1 MTGGLLDV
9 LVIGAGVIGLT
20 TAVHLAEAGMRVEV
34 RTAVPPERTTSA
46 AAGAIW
52 GLYLVEREESVL
64 RWSRETLRMLIALAG
79 EPGTGVRMVRGIEAS
94 RTATLLLDA
103 VDLLIGLR
111 RCDPAELPDGFAA
124 GFQYTAP
131 LVDMPAYLAYLGGR
145 LRAAGGRLRVAQVDR
160 LDAAADHAGAVVNC
174 TGVRAG
180 QLSGDDSIHPVRGE
194 VVVAANPGITDFFAE
209 DSDTSSQLLYV
220 LPHEDKVV
228 LGGTAEPGRWSLEPD
243 PATGRAIVSRCAE
256 VFPSIAT
263 APVLAHRVGL
273 RPSRS
278 RVRLEEERLGRRG
291 TRLIHS
297 YGHGGAGVSLSWG
310 CAFEVCRRLQS

>member
-1 MTGGLLDV
+1 MSGGLLDV
-9 LVIGAGVIGLT
+9 LVVGAGVIGLT

-46 AAGAIW
+46 AAGAIF
-52 GLYLVEREESVL
+52 GLYLVEREQSVL
-64 RWSRETLRMLIALAG
+64 RWSRETLRMLIRLGG

-103 VDLLIGLR
+103 VDMLIGLR
-111 RCDPAELPDGFAA
+111 RCEPGELPPGFTA

-131 LVDMPAYLAYLGGR
+131 VVDMPAYLTYLAAR
-145 LRAAGGRLRVAQVDR
+145 LRAAGGRLRVAPVAH
-160 LDAAADHAGAVVNC
+160 LDAAADHVGAIVNC

-180 QLSGDDSIHPVRGE
+180 ELSGDGGVYPVRGE
-194 VVVAANPGITDFFAE
+194 VVVVTNPGITDFFAE
-209 DSDTSSQLLYV
+209 DSDTSPHLLYV
-220 LPHEDKVV
+220 LPHEDRLV
-228 LGGTAEPGRWSLEPD
+228 LGGTAEPGRWSLDPD

-256 VFPSIAT
+256 VFPSIAG
-263 APVLAHRVGL
+263 ARVLEHRVGL
-273 RPSRS
+273 RPARS

-310 CAFEVCRRLQS
+310 CAFEVFRRLSG